1 MQPASSQRC
10 RILLNTDRRF
20 DADAVHGEVE
30 EWLDASGDRL
40 PQMRHAAGSGTD
52 DTPVSA

>member
-30 EWLDASGDRL
+30 EWLDASGDGL

-52 DTPVSA
+52 DTPVAA